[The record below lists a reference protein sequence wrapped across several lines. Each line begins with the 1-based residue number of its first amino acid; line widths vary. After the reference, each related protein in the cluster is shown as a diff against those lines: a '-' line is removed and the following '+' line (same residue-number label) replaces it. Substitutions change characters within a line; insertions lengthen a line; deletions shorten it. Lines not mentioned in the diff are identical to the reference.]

1 MHILPQSYNLLLEV
15 FYWGLKWGL
24 IPKADVVKWA
34 DDIIIATEDIPDYF
48 FIELSMSK
56 SVTEITI
63 LIKDKISISNAAI
76 IGNALLGLIYHKLHS
91 GNLELQKACDIMD
104 HIALD
109 DTMAGY
115 EKGMLYQFSDE
126 FQEAFRPEHFDN
138 LRVDI
143 LDFLI
148 LYKDFTLDNYDE
160 WPAINERTETHKFN
174 TIQQIKEENEAY
186 AKAQKQTA
194 AMHQFTIKLVLYA
207 LILGAEIV
215 IIAKPNLE
223 YKFNRDMYALSLLVF
238 GIAMCYPIV
247 WIIYR
252 TLTKLFRI

>member
-1 MHILPQSYNLLLEV
+1 MPTTPQSYNLLLEV
-15 FYWGLKWGL
+15 FYWGLQWGL

-48 FIELSMSK
+48 FIELSMSR
-56 SVTEITI
+56 SITEAMM
-63 LIKDKISISNAAI
+63 LIKDEISISNATI
-76 IGNALLGLIYHKLHS
+76 IGNALLGLIYHKLNS
-91 GNLELQKACDIMD
+91 SNLELQQACNIMD
-104 HIALD
+104 RIASN

-115 EKGMLYQFSDE
+115 EKGMLYQFCDE

-138 LRVDI
+138 LRTDI

-148 LYKDFTLDNYDE
+148 LYKDFTLHNYHE
-160 WPAINERTETHKFN
+160 WPTITERTETHKFN
-174 TIQQIKEENEAY
+174 AIQQVNEENEAY
-186 AKAQKQTA
+186 AKEQKQTA
-194 AMHQFTIKLVLYA
+194 AAHKFTIKLVLYT

-238 GIAMCYPIV
+238 GIAMCYPFV

-252 TLTKLFRI
+252 SLIKLFRV